1 MINIEFNSLFELH
14 KAFPDEQTCIDHLE
28 QMRWGETG
36 VISPFDSSSKVYSC
50 EGNKYKCKSTG
61 KYFNVKTGTLF
72 DNTKIEL
79 QKWFY
84 AIWIFTNHKKGI
96 SSLQLSRDITIT
108 QKSAWFMLARIRACF
123 GIEELKPEMED
134 NTQFDETFVGGKNK
148 NRHKDKKVAQ
158 SQGRSFKDKT
168 PVLGMMSNG
177 MVRTQVV
184 ESTSARHIQPHV
196 FKHVPQGTTIITDEW
211 LGYNGLE
218 EYYDRQVVDH
228 TRKQYI
234 NDLGHSTNQLEGFW
248 SHLKRGIIG
257 IYHNTSRRHL
267 QGYADEFAFRYNSRL
282 FTDSKRF
289 NLLLAHNY
297 CRTKYKDLVS

>member
-1 MINIEFNSLFELH
+1 MINIEFKSLYELQ
-14 KAFPDEQTCIDHLE
+14 KAFPDEETCIKHLE
-28 QMRWGETG
+28 EMRWNGN
-36 VISPFDSSSKVYSC
+36 VVSPFDENSKVYVC
-50 EGNKYKCKSTG
+50 KGHKYKCKSSG

-72 DNTKIEL
+72 DNSKIEL

-96 SSLQLSRDITIT
+96 SSAQLARDISVT
-108 QKSAWFMLARIRACF
+108 QKSSWFLLARIRACF
-123 GIEELKPEMED
+123 GLEEIKPAMED
-134 NTQFDETFVGGKNK
+134 NTMLDETFVGGKNK
-148 NRHKDKKVAQ
+148 NRHHDKKVAQ

-184 ESTSARHIQPHV
+184 ESTSARHIQPHLL
-196 FKHVPQGTTIITDEW
+196 KHIPANTTIVTDEW
-211 LGYNGLE
+211 HAYNGLDNIYTRE
-218 EYYDRQVVDH
+218 VVDH
-228 TRKQYI
+228 SRGQYV
-234 NDLGHSTNQLEGFW
+234 NDCGFTTNALEGFW

-267 QGYADEFAFRYNSRL
+267 QGYADEFAFRYNTGLCS
-282 FTDSKRF
+282 DPARF
-289 NLLLAHNY
+289 NLLLNNTH